1 MSRKSETAKFYK
13 NNNKYFFRVAW
24 FVLLC
29 LISAL
34 IARYILTG
42 INDMLAIG
50 HESTP
55 VQVEIPHDATL
66 GDVADILKE
75 NGLIKEEEFFKLY
88 AIATKSGKKFIS
100 GSYELNT
107 SMDYQSLLNH
117 IQNKSNIRDIVN
129 VTFTEGMNILEMAEL
144 LDENDICSKS
154 EFLECCN
161 SNNFD
166 NHFTFLK
173 DIANPTERI
182 HKLEGYLFPD
192 TYKFYHGEDAENV
205 INKMLANYKKR
216 VYQKGDIEGYGSK
229 TSIQE
234 LAEKNGMNVETVLNI
249 AALIQAEAADK
260 DDMYKVSSVI
270 HNRLSTLK
278 NSGKNSFGE
287 FSMNYLRV
295 DATVYYPY
303 RNKNNVPKNIAPT
316 FTGLYNTYNI
326 QGLPPG
332 PICNPGIDAM
342 LAAINPA
349 QTDYYYYCHSK
360 DGEAFYAKTNDVHSA
375 NLRKAGL

>member
-1 MSRKSETAKFYK
+1 MNKKIKKSHFQSNKF
-13 NNNKYFFRVAW
+13 FFRVVW

-50 HESTP
+50 RDSSP
-55 VQVEIPHDATL
+55 MQVEIPEGAGLD
-66 GDVADILKE
+66 DVANILKE
-75 NGLIKEEEFFKLY
+75 HGLINEKEFFKLY
-88 AIATKSGKKFIS
+88 AVMTKSSKNFVS

-117 IQNKSNIRDIVN
+117 IQNQSNIKDIIDI
-129 VTFTEGMNILEMAEL
+129 TFTEGMNILEMADVL
-144 LDENDICSKS
+144 AKNDICSKE
-154 EFLECCN
+154 EFLECCK

-166 NHFTFLK
+166 SSFAFLK
-173 DIANPTERI
+173 SIDNPTERI
-182 HKLEGYLFPD
+182 YKLEGYLFPD
-192 TYKFYHGEDAENV
+192 TYKFYLGEDAESV
-205 INKMLANYKKR
+205 ISKMLSNYKRR
-216 VYQKGDIEGYGSK
+216 VLQKTEIGSYGSK
-229 TSIQE
+229 MSIKE
-234 LAEKNGMNVETVLNI
+234 ITEKNGMSLETALNI
-249 AALIQAEAADK
+249 ASLIQAEAADK

-270 HNRLSTLK
+270 HNRLATLK
-278 NSGKNSFGE
+278 NGGKNSFGE
-287 FSMNYLRV
+287 FTMNYLRV

-303 RNKNNVPKNIAPT
+303 RNKSSVPKNISSS
-316 FTGLYNTYNI
+316 FVGMYNTYNI

-332 PICNPGIDAM
+332 PICNPGLDAL

-349 QTDYYYYCHSK
+349 QTDYFYYCHSK
-360 DGEAFYAKTNDVHSA
+360 NGDAFYAKTNEVHMA